1 MHIFDSHATTESIN
15 SVYTTEIH
23 LDYEQVLGFSPETI
37 SSETWAKRLN
47 HIHEPYDEMQHI
59 IQLSLAPVSLV
70 LHTMG
75 LIRPPHN
82 SNILIDIPQPTGS
95 TSSKRP
101 TRPDRCQAS
110 AYAHGLFYNRDT
122 DKRPCVMAK
131 RQGVSLRL
139 R

>member
-47 HIHEPYDEMQHI
+47 HIHEPYDETQHI

-70 LHTMG
+70 PPTMG
-75 LIRPPHN
+75 LIRPP
-82 SNILIDIPQPTGS
+82 SQ
-95 TSSKRP
+95 
-101 TRPDRCQAS
+101 
-110 AYAHGLFYNRDT
+110 
-122 DKRPCVMAK
+122 
-131 RQGVSLRL
+131 
-139 R
+139 